1 MCIVAGYFYVDV
13 KIRTSTTL
21 PRVLQVVVGGPLK
34 GKISK
39 NIVYE
44 NTNIRLQCN
53 WLSKIF
59 YKQTMSK

>member
-53 WLSKIF
+53 
-59 YKQTMSK
+59 